1 MSSEARK
8 VFDVEEQEAKE
19 VITVIKAVA
28 PVISLIRDWGRY
40 EKEFYDVT
48 HKLKELKK
56 IIDAMKITIE
66 SVKDNSLKQQLQIE
80 LHTRI
85 ENYDTYETRERNLRG
100 TCTIIEKQVIL
111 YRKYARNHGW
121 VTLDNLKKALKLE
134 PFEEYEDLLS
144 IMFFVYNRNSSNSSN
159 EKEKLFIEDRYSIN
173 NEKSSFIFKDWN
185 EMLESLK
192 SNLI

>member
-8 VFDVEEQEAKE
+8 VFDVEEQKAKE
-19 VITVIKAVA
+19 IITAIRAVA
-28 PVISLIRDWGRY
+28 SVIPLIRDWGKY
-40 EKEFYDVT
+40 QTELYDVT
-48 HKLKELKK
+48 EKLKELDE
-56 IIDAMKITIE
+56 IIDAMAITINSIE
-66 SVKDNSLKQQLQIE
+66 KDSLKQQLQIE
-80 LHTRI
+80 LHERN
-85 ENYDTYETRERNLRG
+85 ENYNIHKMREMELQGICEN
-100 TCTIIEKQVIL
+100 IEKEVIS
-111 YRKYARNHGW
+111 YQKYAKLHGW
-121 VTLDNLKKALKLE
+121 ATFDDLKKALELE